1 MRICSMSE
9 SETRIENQ
17 PNAGG
22 HPDGELENG
31 RQRPRWL
38 IVLLLATSLL
48 VIMAVGAYFWLGREL
63 LQRPF
68 LIVAVVVAWLGALV
82 GITIGS
88 DPA

>member
-1 MRICSMSE
+1 MTSCSM

-17 PNAGG
+17 PNASGY
-22 HPDGELENG
+22 PDGGLENG

-38 IVLLLATSLL
+38 IGLLLATSLL
-48 VIMAVGAYFWLGREL
+48 VIIAVGAYFALGREL
-63 LQRPF
+63 FQRPF

-88 DPA
+88 DPG

>member
-1 MRICSMSE
+1 MSE
-9 SETRIENQ
+9 SETRIESQ

-38 IVLLLATSLL
+38 IALLLATSLL
-48 VIMAVGAYFWLGREL
+48 VIIAVGAYFALGREL
-63 LQRPF
+63 FQRPF

-82 GITIGS
+82 GITIGNN
-88 DPA
+88 PG